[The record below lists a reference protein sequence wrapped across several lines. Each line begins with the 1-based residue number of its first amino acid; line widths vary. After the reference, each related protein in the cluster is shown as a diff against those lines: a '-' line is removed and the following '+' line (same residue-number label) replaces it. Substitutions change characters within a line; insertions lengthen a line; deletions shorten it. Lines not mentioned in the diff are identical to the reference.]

1 MEWIDPRYAELV
13 ACYRQQQVAPE
24 PNLEV
29 WGVPVRWTDDDVPV
43 ALRGFVMEPLT
54 GE

>member
-24 PNLEV
+24 PGLEV
-29 WGVPVRWTDDDVPV
+29 WGVPVRWADGEVV
-43 ALRGFVMEPLT
+43 ARLGFVMEPVP
-54 GE
+54 GD